1 MCSNIVE
8 GSVLAFKGRIRRV
21 LVKGVGALDVRIV
34 YEFVELAKNLNFT
47 ETARLLNMSQ
57 PTLSKHINSLEKE
70 LRLSLFDRS
79 GSSMRLTTAGASL
92 LSYAYKLIEAQI
104 AFDERAKELR
114 VAPSVHLSIGGLVNE
129 EMVTRAL
136 SCILAELGPVYG
148 FSFLETKPCRHQLPR
163 EILEEGGCDVV
174 FDYMSE
180 HDISDDDELEVVQL
194 GSCPWVALMSSGHHL
209 AQQESIALSQL
220 QGETLIKI
228 EGSHVSDAW
237 RYIEKA
243 CHAHGFKP
251 KTRRHYSMKET
262 DLLTTAASIR
272 DDVLIMGTNFTKR
285 VGMGIAPFCVQVP
298 ITDDD
303 AFFPISAVYRLDNA
317 NPVLEEALEV
327 LRESIDGG

>member
-1 MCSNIVE
+1 M
-8 GSVLAFKGRIRRV
+8 
-21 LVKGVGALDVRIV
+21 GALDVRIV

-57 PTLSKHINSLEKE
+57 PTLSKHINALEKE
-70 LRLSLFDRS
+70 LRLSLFDRT

-92 LSYAYKLIEAQI
+92 LSYAYKLIEAQM
-104 AFDERAKELR
+104 AFSERAKELR

-148 FSFLETKPCRHQLPR
+148 FNFLETKPCRHQLPR
-163 EILEEGGCDVV
+163 EILEEGGCDIV
-174 FDYMSE
+174 FDYLSE
-180 HDISDDDELEVVQL
+180 SDVSDDDEIGVVQL
-194 GSCPWVALMSSGHHL
+194 GSCTWVALMSSSHRL
-209 AQQESIALSQL
+209 AQRESISLSQL
-220 QGETLIKI
+220 RDETLIKI

-237 RYIEKA
+237 RYIEEA
-243 CHAHGFKP
+243 CRSRGFKP

-303 AFFPISAVYRLDNA
+303 AFFPISAAYRLDNA
-317 NPVLEEALEV
+317 NPVLDEALEV
-327 LRESIDGG
+327 LCASVERK